1 MAAALSWGGA
11 AATRNRQHAVL
22 MMSSGYR
29 DALVSRALP
38 KRPQRGEVVI
48 AKVGEEAL
56 RPIGPEDQDPYEGA
70 AQWLAESGR
79 RPWPD
84 SPAQC
89 QVAARESSEELLT
102 YLEECA
108 GRPLRSRAAIK
119 QYVADLRSPS
129 QVATARKLDQL
140 LRETALLAMLTVAVL
155 QYYYM
160 DVFLQI
166 GNISHLAVY
175 LPSTAPHQ
183 VRR

>member
-1 MAAALSWGGA
+1 MAADLSWGGA

-22 MMSSGYR
+22 MTSSGYL
-29 DALVSRALP
+29 AAFVSRALL
-38 KRPQRGEVVI
+38 RRSQRGRVVI
-48 AKVGEEAL
+48 AKGGEEAL

-84 SPAQC
+84 LPAQREA
-89 QVAARESSEELLT
+89 AARESSDELLT

-108 GRPLRSRAAIK
+108 GGRLRSRAAIK
-119 QYVADLRSPS
+119 QYVAELRSQS
-129 QVATARKLDQL
+129 QVATARKRHQL
-140 LRETALLAMLTVAVL
+140 LRETALLAMLTLAVL

-166 GNISHLAVY
+166 EHISHLAVY
-175 LPSTAPHQ
+175 LPSPASHQ
-183 VRR
+183 DRR